1 MGADFDDGLEVKKEL
16 GGLEPE
22 RNKGSVWLLEPEGA
36 QDGPG
41 HSQLSLLKD
50 WIHWPEDA
58 GR

>member
-16 GGLEPE
+16 GGLELE
-22 RNKGSVWLLEPEGA
+22 RNKGSVWQLEPEGA
-36 QDGPG
+36 QDGAG